1 MGSKRLGLSILRLL
15 HETEPQHLA
24 GAILCDDRSDRRSSL
39 PGFIEFAK
47 SCDIDCR
54 IAATRQEAKRHLID
68 LAPDIAL
75 ASGWYTLFDD
85 ETIDL
90 LPFGILG
97 IHNSLL
103 PTYRGGSP
111 LVWAIMNGETRV
123 GASLFR
129 MTHGMDDGPV
139 LMRFPVEVGI
149 DDTIADVLNALE
161 QAILAGLPEIWRNV
175 INGTAKWQDQDHS
188 SATYCGLRLPSDGLI
203 DWTRS
208 ARDVHN
214 SVRAQA
220 PPYPCAYTRDGKRTI
235 KIARTSL
242 VAETWFGVPGQVLSI
257 SEGGV
262 LVACGDRSAVRV
274 FEVLN
279 GNGEVVPAGS
289 ALKSIKTR
297 LR

>member
-1 MGSKRLGLSILRLL
+1 MGSKPLGLSILRLL

-24 GAILCDDRSDRRSSL
+24 GAILYDDRYDCRSSL
-39 PGFIEFAK
+39 PAFIEFAK

-85 ETIDL
+85 ETIDM

-111 LVWAIMNGETRV
+111 LVWAIMNGETCV
-123 GASLFR
+123 GASLFK

-139 LMRFPVEVGI
+139 LKRFPVQVGI
-149 DDTIADVLNALE
+149 DDTIADVLSGLE
-161 QAILAGLPEIWRNV
+161 QVILAELPAVWHGL
-175 INGTAKWQDQDHS
+175 INGTAKWHEQDHS
-188 SATYCGLRLPSDGLI
+188 CATYCGLRLPSDGLI

-208 ARDVHN
+208 ARDIHN
-214 SVRAQA
+214 FVRAQA
-220 PPYPCAYTRDGKRTI
+220 PPYPCACTRDGETII
-235 KIARTSL
+235 KIARTS
-242 VAETWFGVPGQVLSI
+242 VVPETWFGVPGQVLKI
-257 SEGGV
+257 SEGGP

-274 FEVLN
+274 IEVLN
-279 GNGEVVPAGS
+279 ENGHVVPAPS
-289 ALKSIKTR
+289 VLKSIKAR

>member
-1 MGSKRLGLSILRLL
+1 MGSKALGLSILRLL
-15 HETEPQHLA
+15 HEMEPKHLA
-24 GAILCDDRSDRRSSL
+24 GAILWDDHSDARSSL
-39 PGFIEFAK
+39 PAFIEFAK
-47 SCDIDCR
+47 SSAIGFR
-54 IAATRQEAKRHLID
+54 IASTAHEAKRHLID
-68 LAPDIAL
+68 LAPDVAL

-85 ETIDL
+85 ETIDM

-111 LVWAIMNGETRV
+111 LVWAIINGETCV

-139 LMRFPVEVGI
+139 LTRFPVEVGI
-149 DDTIADVLNALE
+149 DDTIANVLSGLE
-161 QAILAGLPEIWRNV
+161 QVILAELPAVWRDL
-175 INGTAKWQDQDHS
+175 INGTAKWQEQDYS
-188 SATYCGLRLPSDGLI
+188 CATYCGLRLPSDGLI
-203 DWTRS
+203 DWTRT

-214 SVRAQA
+214 FVRAQA
-220 PPYPCAYTRDGKRTI
+220 PPYPCACTRDGERTI

-242 VAETWFGVPGQVLSI
+242 VGETWFGVPGQVLSI
-257 SEGGV
+257 SKGGA
-262 LVACGDRSAVRV
+262 LVACGDRSAVQV

-279 GNGEVVPAGS
+279 ENGEVVPAGS
-289 ALKSIKTR
+289 VLKSIKTR